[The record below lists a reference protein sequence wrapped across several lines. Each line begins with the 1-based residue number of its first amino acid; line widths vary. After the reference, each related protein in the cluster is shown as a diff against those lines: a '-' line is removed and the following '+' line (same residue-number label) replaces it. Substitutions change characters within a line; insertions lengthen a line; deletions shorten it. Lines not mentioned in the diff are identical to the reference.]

1 MRREG
6 RTSQPLGS
14 EVFVEKIGVLIGRDL
29 RQKKPG
35 RKVREGWYKYG
46 VPGLRIGE
54 GRYKYGV
61 PGLRP
66 RIGPRIADC
75 RIGVPRLGRG
85 VGWTDTDKHGRTQTE
100 W

>member
-1 MRREG
+1 
-6 RTSQPLGS
+6 LGS

-61 PGLRP
+61 PGLVP
-66 RIGPRIADC
+66 GLRIAGLASPDW
-75 RIGVPRLGRG
+75 GVAWG
-85 VGWTDTDKHGRTQTE
+85 GRTQTSTDE
-100 W
+100 HGQSGKGV